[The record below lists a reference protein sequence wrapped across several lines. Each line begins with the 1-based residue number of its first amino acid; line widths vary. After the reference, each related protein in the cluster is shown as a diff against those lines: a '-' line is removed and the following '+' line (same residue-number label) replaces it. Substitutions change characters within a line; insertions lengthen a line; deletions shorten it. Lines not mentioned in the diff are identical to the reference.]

1 MKRLVWSLRLVLL
14 ASLAGGVT
22 ALGADQAGTTTYRWV
37 DAQGVTHY
45 SDTPQPGAEKL
56 KIQPAQT
63 YSAGPASNLASG
75 RPAAQGAQGNVYQAC
90 GLQSPTAE
98 QNFFSPE
105 EIPVSLNL
113 RPALRPEDQLSVTLD
128 GAALQPLEDSP
139 LHFRIAEP
147 DRGTHTLSVS
157 VHDAAGNVICSSPG
171 VTFYV
176 QRPSRLSP
184 QSPTRGGH

>member
-1 MKRLVWSLRLVLL
+1 MLWSLRVALL

-22 ALGADQAGTTTYRWV
+22 AFGADQTGTTTYRWV

-63 YSAGPASNLASG
+63 YSAAPASNQAG
-75 RPAAQGAQGNVYQAC
+75 RPAQETVGNIYQAC

-113 RPALRPEDQLSVTLD
+113 RPALRPEDRLSVTLD

-147 DRGTHTLSVS
+147 DRGSHTLSVT
-157 VHDAAGNVICSSPG
+157 VHDAAGNVVCSSPG

-176 QRPSRLSP
+176 QRPSRLTP
-184 QSPTRGGH
+184 QSPTRGH

>member
-1 MKRLVWSLRLVLL
+1 MKRVVWSLRVAAL
-14 ASLAGGVT
+14 AALAGAVT
-22 ALGADQAGTTTYRWV
+22 ALGADQPTTTTYRWV
-37 DAQGVTHY
+37 DAQGVVHY

-56 KIQPAQT
+56 KIPPAQT
-63 YSAGPASNLASG
+63 YSAAPALNQASS
-75 RPAAQGAQGNVYQAC
+75 RPGQGTEANVYQAC
-90 GLQSPTAE
+90 GVQQPAAE
-98 QNFFSPE
+98 QSYFSPE

-113 RPALRPEDQLSVTLD
+113 RPALRSEDRLSVTLD

-184 QSPTRGGH
+184 QSPTRSN